1 MYTSYYDDIKRK
13 DVSMANP
20 HGSIDAIDGK
30 KAHKPNWDMFYGN
43 ITANNPK
50 KASQIQC
57 IWTHQPS
64 ATQT

>member
-1 MYTSYYDDIKRK
+1 
-13 DVSMANP
+13 MANP

-30 KAHKPNWDMFYGN
+30 KAHKPNWEMFYN
-43 ITANNPK
+43 NSAANNVK
-50 KASQIQC
+50 KTSQIQC